1 MFSSIKIM
9 KGSKITIRLKI
20 GVNNM
25 AKQQP
30 DLNAKKALEDMKLEI
45 ANDLNIQVTNAGKVG
60 GTMTRKLV
68 EMGEK
73 QLIEDKNQD
82 TFNPS

>member
-1 MFSSIKIM
+1 M
-9 KGSKITIRLKI
+9 T
-20 GVNNM
+20 
-25 AKQQP
+25 KQQP
-30 DLNAKKALEDMKLEI
+30 DLNARKALENMKLEI
-45 ANDLNIQVTNAGKVG
+45 ANDLDIQLTNAGTVG

-73 QLIEDKNQD
+73 QLVDEKNQD